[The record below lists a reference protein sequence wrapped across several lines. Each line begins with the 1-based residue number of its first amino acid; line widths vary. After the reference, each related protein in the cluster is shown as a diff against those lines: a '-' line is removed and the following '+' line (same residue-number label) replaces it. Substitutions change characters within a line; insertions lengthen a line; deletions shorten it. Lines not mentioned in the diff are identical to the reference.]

1 MSYRRRSKVQ
11 YGRSMRHTIISPAS
25 HQRFRTDWDGGL
37 NAALERIESLRKE
50 GWTVNTEREALM
62 GGQAKKLSAQ
72 YEGAGYETQEVPVA
86 KWSGEDVVFLA
97 YRPRPKPQAQAPET
111 PKEAPKAPSAPIPS
125 TPAMSPGEI
134 YMKEFWGGNEP
145 DLGSVDGGIVMGA
158 DRTTMFIPHDAA
170 PTKDFFKPV
179 VVEVFNKTKC
189 LDPIGLT
196 WPGKGFVEKAL
207 REQKAK
213 GKERV
218 VFGSGPDATPLGI
231 DLVLKGLKILGG
243 KEPITVYGN
252 GTATPAFLINAD
264 GDKLAIAPNLGGG
277 TEQYKVN
284 WTEIVT

>member
-1 MSYRRRSKVQ
+1 MSYRRKSRAQ
-11 YGRSMRHTIISPAS
+11 YGRSMRHTLVSPAS

-37 NAALERIESLRKE
+37 NSALDRIEALRKE
-50 GWTVNTEREALM
+50 GWIVNTEREALM
-62 GGQAKKLSAQ
+62 GAQAKRLSAQ

-97 YRPRPKPQAQAPET
+97 YRPRPKPQAPET
-111 PKEAPKAPSAPIPS
+111 PKEAKVAAPSAPS
-125 TPAMSPGEI
+125 APAMSPGEI
-134 YMKEFWGGNEP
+134 YRKEFWGGNEP
-145 DLGSVDGGIVMGA
+145 DSGSVDGDIVMGA

-179 VVEVFNKTKC
+179 VEQFNKTKC

-243 KEPITVYGN
+243 KEPITVYGS

-264 GDKLAIAPNLGGG
+264 GDKLAIAPNLGG
-277 TEQYKVN
+277 TPTDQDKVN